1 MVYHPVTSSSS
12 DEFKQDEENTMSDL
26 SVRPSVSPRAIE
38 EINAVWEEY
47 EAIKATPW
55 VPQDNSKNAY
65 NAIQEIMDLLSDSK
79 EFGDILNRNGI
90 NTTHF
95 FFVGKEGR
103 LTIEVA

>member
-1 MVYHPVTSSSS
+1 
-12 DEFKQDEENTMSDL
+12 MSDL
-26 SVRPSVSPRAIE
+26 AVRPSISPRAIE
-38 EINAVWEEY
+38 EITAVWDKY
-47 EAIKATPW
+47 EAIKAITPTQERT
-55 VPQDNSKNAY
+55 PKNVY
-65 NAIQEIMDLLSDSK
+65 SAIQEIMDLLSDSK